1 MFHINLDSKEI
12 SWVAF
17 FGVVMFLSIA
27 GFVYLV
33 TRFHKFGRLQ
43 RLAKKNRELSWVIA
57 LTPIAAIF
65 LFNIINMWAT
75 IIVLLHLMLIWIFCD
90 IVGAIINAVKKRKR
104 TEKYYAGVVAIV
116 LTTIYMGTGWF
127 LAHHVFEKDYSLTTK
142 KDLGQ
147 DKLRVV
153 MVADL
158 HLGITLDSE
167 NFLSQVKKI
176 NAVHPDVVL
185 IVGDFVDDDS
195 HNEDMEK
202 ACEDLAQVESTYGV
216 YFSFGNHDKGYYNYR
231 DFKSSELRAK
241 LKKNGVKILEDKT
254 ELINDSFYIIGRKD
268 RSVRSRKSI
277 SELTEDLDKS
287 KYMIVMD
294 HQPNDYSAETKAKV
308 DLVLSGHTHGGHIF
322 PAGLIGKWI
331 GANDR
336 VYGYER
342 RGTTDFIVSSGL
354 SGWAIPFKTGTISEF
369 VVMDIEMK

>member
-1 MFHINLDSKEI
+1 MDWILL
-12 SWVAF
+12 
-17 FGVVMFLSIA
+17 FGVMMFLSIA
-27 GFVYLV
+27 GFAYLV
-33 TRFHKFGRLQ
+33 TRFHKFGRIQ
-43 RLAKKNRELSWVIA
+43 RLAKKNRSLSWVVS
-57 LTPIAAIF
+57 LSPVAAIF

-75 IIVLLHLMLIWIFCD
+75 IIVLLHLMLIWLICD
-90 IVGAIINAVKKRKR
+90 ITGGIINAVKKRKR
-104 TEKYYAGVVAIV
+104 TEKYYAGVAAIIVTVA
-116 LTTIYMGTGWF
+116 YMGTGWF
-127 LAHHVFEKDYSLTTK
+127 LAHHVFEKDYSLTTT

-147 DKLRVV
+147 DNLRVV

-158 HLGITLDSE
+158 HLGITLDHE
-167 NFLSQVKKI
+167 NFLDQVKKI

-195 HNEDMEK
+195 HSQDMEK

-254 ELINDSFYIIGRKD
+254 ELVNDSFYIIGRKD
-268 RSVRSRKSI
+268 HDVRSRKYI
-277 SELTEDLDKS
+277 DEITEDLDTS

-294 HQPNDYSAETKAKV
+294 HQPNDYTAEAADHV

-342 RGTTDFIVSSGL
+342 RESTDFIVSSGL

-369 VVMDIEMK
+369 VVVDIKQG